1 MKFRTIGVCGV
12 LAICGGAFAQ
22 TAEKPKAQTSPTP
35 APATTPTAATGA
47 APAST
52 VTTGQVV
59 VRSSG
64 IPQRDTLTKFM
75 AVTSVEFKET
85 RLEEVMR
92 WVVATSG
99 ADADVLWMDDH
110 SGAGLDKDTPVTAKF
125 ENRTLLDIVE
135 GVLERFG
142 DVNASGGGATWQM
155 TQSGAIQIST
165 KDRLN
170 KYRRVEVYPIRDLM
184 LDTPNYTNAYE
195 LDLQQALQQAGQGGG
210 GGGQSPFTQG
220 NQGEQQQKR
229 SDEEKSNEIID
240 ILTQLVEPDQWQ
252 QNGGEAAT
260 MRYFQGALLV
270 NAPDYVHRGLGGYSW
285 WSRGAT
291 RVSHQGSRRYVSMGV
306 DTANTQ
312 LKDMQNQPI
321 TATTGGGDLVR
332 SPGGG

>member
-1 MKFRTIGVCGV
+1 MKIRTMVGVCGV
-12 LAICGGAFAQ
+12 LAMCAGAVGQ
-22 TAEKPKAQTSPTP
+22 TAPSTTP
-35 APATTPTAATGA
+35 AKPEPAKPVPAVAAT
-47 APAST
+47 PST
-52 VTTGQVV
+52 VATGQVV
-59 VRSSG
+59 ARSSG
-64 IPQRDTLTKFM
+64 IPQRDTLMKFM
-75 AVTSVEFKET
+75 TTATVEFKET

-92 WVVATSG
+92 WIVATSG

-110 SGAGLDKDTPVTAKF
+110 SGTGLDKDTPVTAKF
-125 ENRTLLDIVE
+125 ENRTLLDIVD

-170 KYRRVEVYPIRDLM
+170 KYRRVEVYPIRDL
-184 LDTPNYTNAYE
+184 LFETPNYTNAYE
-195 LDLQQALQQAGQGGG
+195 LDLQQALQQAGQSGGG
-210 GGGQSPFTQG
+210 GGGQSPFTQQ
-220 NQGEQQQKR
+220 NQGGEQQRKDQA
-229 SDEEKSNEIID
+229 EKANEIID
-240 ILTQLVEPDQWQ
+240 ILTQLVETEQWQ
-252 QNGGEAAT
+252 QNGGESST

-291 RVSHQGSRRYVSMGV
+291 RISHQGNRRYVTMGM
-306 DTANTQ
+306 DAATNM

-321 TATTGGGDLVR
+321 TATTGSGDLVK